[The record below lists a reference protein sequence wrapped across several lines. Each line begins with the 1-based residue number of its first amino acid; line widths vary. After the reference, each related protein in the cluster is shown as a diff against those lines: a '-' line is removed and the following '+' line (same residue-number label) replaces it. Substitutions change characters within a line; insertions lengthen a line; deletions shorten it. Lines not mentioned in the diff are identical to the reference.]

1 MRRTADLAD
10 LTWPSVPENALLV
23 LPVGSCEQ
31 HGPHLP
37 VRTDALVAEAVV
49 RRLAAAV
56 ADLGEP
62 APLLAPTL
70 GYGASGEH
78 AGFPGTLSIGTEVLR
93 TVLIELGRSAR
104 SWAGRLLVVNG
115 HGGNA
120 SAVAEAVARLRYEGD
135 DAAWLPCVVPGGDAH
150 AGRTETSL
158 LLALRP
164 DAVDIERA
172 EPGNTRPITEL
183 LDVLRRDGVTGVS
196 ANGVLGDPTGATA
209 EEGEMILTGLV
220 DRAVAA
226 VRAWTP
232 APDGRLTTVSV
243 GAR

>member
-1 MRRTADLAD
+1 
-10 LTWPSVPENALLV
+10 VPNGALLV

-37 VRTDALVAEAVV
+37 FASDALIAEAVAV
-49 RRLAAAV
+49 RLV
-56 ADLGEP
+56 AGLRISG
-62 APLLAPTL
+62 APTPVLAPTV

-93 TVLIELGRSAR
+93 AVLIELGRSAR

-120 SAVAEAVARLRYEGD
+120 RAVAEAVARLRYEGD
-135 DAAWLPCVVPGGDAH
+135 DAAWLPCAVPGGDAH

-164 DAVDIERA
+164 DAVDIDRA
-172 EPGNTRPITEL
+172 EAGDTRPVAEL
-183 LDVLRRDGVTGVS
+183 LDVLRRDGVAGVS
-196 ANGVLGDPTGATA
+196 SNGVLGDPTGASA
-209 EEGEMILTGLV
+209 AEGEQILEGLV
-220 DRAVAA
+220 TRALAA
-226 VRAWTP
+226 AQAW
-232 APDGRLTTVSV
+232 APGADGRLVLRRDDEPV